1 MGIKMKKARFVFLI
15 LFFVISSLL
24 NSWAQSDDFQRAYL
38 NGKELFRLEKYK
50 LAMDAFEPATTQAQ
64 GNPFAEYASFYYALA
79 AYRSDNLYKS
89 KSMFLQILEKFSG
102 WEKIEEVR
110 YWLANIYY
118 QENQHELA
126 LQQLNKITND
136 KLQKEAAE
144 MSLHF
149 LSQIES
155 LTMLKPL
162 LEKFPENRSIAKA
175 IADKLNE
182 QPIITRDIKYL
193 DELIKK
199 YDLKDLYSLAAPTN
213 SIKKDK
219 YKIAVLL
226 PFMYDQFKS
235 SNEKKNFV
243 IEIYEGIKLALK
255 DVEANGVNIEV
266 FAYDTQRSAAATKTV
281 LQKDEMK
288 GMDLIIGPL
297 YSEPIELVTKF
308 AYDNKINM
316 VNPVSTNG
324 KVVANN
330 PYSFLLL
337 PSEETQGLRAAQ
349 FAYKELMGD
358 GKRVLIFH
366 GPSDADSILAYNYRN
381 TLNKIADRSARVRE
395 VRRNDAKSMFSFLLA
410 KRTYKGME
418 GEEKFE
424 IPADSLSHIFVASV
438 TDEGMIA
445 ANLISALERRRGAI
459 KVIGLYNWID
469 YSFIV
474 PEQLD
479 RLEVNLLAPSFIDHN
494 AKNYKEFRQSYLQE
508 YHTLPSKFS
517 ALGYE
522 TLWLFSQLLD
532 QHGNYFQVALKE
544 KDFMPGYL
552 LPGFI
557 YKDSNDNQYLP
568 VVRYKDA
575 ELTNVNEVKNIEDE
589 Y

>member
-1 MGIKMKKARFVFLI
+1 MKKARFILT

-24 NSWAQSDDFQRAYL
+24 ISWAQSDDFQRSYL

-50 LAMDAFEPATTQAQ
+50 LAMDAFEPATNQVQ

-89 KSMFLQILEKFSG
+89 KSMFMQILEKFSG

-110 YWLANIYY
+110 YWLGNIYFEESQY
-118 QENQHELA
+118 DLA
-126 LQQLNKITND
+126 LQQVSKITND
-136 KLQKEAAE
+136 KLEEESAE

-149 LSQIES
+149 LSEVES
-155 LTMLKPL
+155 LAKLQEL
-162 LEKFPENRSIAKA
+162 LEKFPENRNIAKA

-182 QPIITRDIKYL
+182 QPIISRDFGYL

-199 YDLKDLYSLAAPTN
+199 YDLKDIYSLAAPTN
-213 SIKKDK
+213 SIKKDN

-226 PFMYDQFKS
+226 PFMYDQFKR

-243 IEIYEGIKLALK
+243 IELYEGIQLALK
-255 DVEANGVNIEV
+255 DLEAEGVNIEI
-266 FAYDTQRSAAATKTV
+266 FAYDTERSSTVTKSV
-281 LQKDEMK
+281 LQKEEMK

-297 YSEPIELVTKF
+297 YSETIELVTKF
-308 AYDNKINM
+308 AYDHKINM

-324 KVVANN
+324 KVIANN
-330 PYSFLLL
+330 PFSFLLL
-337 PSEETQGLRAAQ
+337 PSEETQGTRAAQ

-358 GKRVLIFH
+358 GKKVLIFH
-366 GPSDADSILAYNYRN
+366 GPNEADSIMAYNYRN

-395 VRRNDAKSMFSFLLA
+395 VRRNDAKSMFNFLLA
-410 KRTYKGME
+410 RRTYRGKE
-418 GEEKFE
+418 GEEEFE
-424 IPADSLSHIFVASV
+424 IPADSLSHILVASN

-474 PEQLD
+474 PEQLE

-494 AKNYKEFRQSYLQE
+494 SEKFNEFRKKYLLE
-508 YHTLPSKFS
+508 YHTLPSNFS

-522 TLWLFSQLLD
+522 TLRLFGQLLN
-532 QHGNYFQVALKE
+532 QHGIYFQVALKE

-557 YKDSNDNQYLP
+557 YNKSNDNQYLP
-568 VVRYKDA
+568 VVRYEDA
-575 ELTNVNEVKNIEDE
+575 ALNNVNDVKKIEDE